1 MARLLASGDL
11 SPVELTRSVLE
22 RIDRINPRL
31 ETYVSVFHEEVLA
44 AAQLATDEIVV
55 RGSRGPLH
63 GIPIAIKDLYDVL
76 GKPTCRLA
84 RSRGLNYYETCCRCS
99 FSWRSVS
106 ACGTGIAVY
115 GFSSTPPR

>member
-1 MARLLASGDL
+1 VARLLASGDL

-31 ETYVSVFHEEVLA
+31 ETYVSVFHEEALA

-76 GKPTCRLA
+76 GKPTLA
-84 RSRGLNYYETCCRCS
+84 GSRVREGSTTMKRAAGAL
-99 FSWRSVS
+99 SVGVVFRH
-106 ACGTGIAVY
+106 AALE
-115 GFSSTPPR
+115 